1 MWFIPETLD
10 NDVFTGKLINQPFYV
25 EEMEEGGVY
34 SLNTEM
40 LTDWN
45 IYFSGEKYT
54 YGYHLSAAQPV
65 TGSLRKDC
73 PRKSAE
79 MKALFLCLRFCAV
92 THVINTY

>member
-1 MWFIPETLD
+1 MVYPETLD

-54 YGYHLSAAQPV
+54 RIPFISCSARHRFTENRLS
-65 TGSLRKDC
+65 RKK
-73 PRKSAE
+73 R
-79 MKALFLCLRFCAV
+79 
-92 THVINTY
+92 

>member
-1 MWFIPETLD
+1 MVKCGIPYGDEDDLEHMWFIPETLD

-34 SLNTEM
+34 PLNTEM

-54 YGYHLSAAQPV
+54 PDTIYQLLSPSQV
-65 TGSLRKDC
+65 
-73 PRKSAE
+73 
-79 MKALFLCLRFCAV
+79 
-92 THVINTY
+92 H

>member
-1 MWFIPETLD
+1 MVYPETLD

-54 YGYHLSAAQPV
+54 LDTIYQLLSPSQV
-65 TGSLRKDC
+65 
-73 PRKSAE
+73 
-79 MKALFLCLRFCAV
+79 
-92 THVINTY
+92 H